1 MVGFVTIG
9 QGISIHRKSC
19 PNAKRMLEKYGY
31 RNIDVQWKSPDG
43 ETAIQANIRIS
54 GDDRIGILGEI
65 TSVISGDLRV
75 NMQSIKIDSGD
86 KMFTGYIKL
95 TVRDAKHLDEL
106 IHKLLKVKGVF
117 KAGRME

>member
-1 MVGFVTIG
+1 MG

-19 PNAKRMLEKYGY
+19 PNAKRLLEKYGY
-31 RNIDVQWKSPDG
+31 RYIDVQWKGPDS
-43 ETAIQANIRIS
+43 EAAIQANIRIS

-95 TVRDAKHLDEL
+95 SVRDARHLDEL
-106 IHKLLKVKGVF
+106 IHKLLKIKGIS
-117 KAGRME
+117 KAGRIE